1 MAECGRL
8 LSAYWVYN
16 SVEGSNPSLSARTFG
31 EAPSGA
37 DSPAKT
43 PPNRLRPI
51 KMTERYYLW
60 TVGCQ
65 MNKADSEKLAAGFDR
80 MGLKATEHIE
90 RADIVVLNTCS
101 VRQHAEDRAYS
112 KLGRVKELKK
122 ERPALKVALM
132 GCMVGLK
139 TDDLEKRF
147 PQVDVFARPQQYDGI
162 VELVQ
167 GKAEDLGGEFWPT
180 THAIPDGPCAYVPVV
195 HGCNKFCTY
204 CIVPYRR
211 GREKSRP
218 MDEIVREV
226 AYLTAHGV
234 REVTLLGQTVEAY
247 GHDLAEQPD
256 LGDLMRELSALERL
270 QRIRFLTSYP
280 KDMTPRILH
289 AVADLPKVMECFSL
303 PVQAGS
309 DAVLESMRRGYTKAE
324 YLSKIAEVRALMP
337 SAGITTDIIV
347 GYPGETDGDFEETC
361 DVLEALRFDKVHVA
375 AYSPRPGTI
384 AFRKME
390 DDVPAAVK
398 AERLHRVEAV
408 EEKISAE
415 INATYVGTVQDVL
428 IEGVRKEQPFGRT
441 RTGKLVH
448 LDVPARVGSLVDV
461 RIESAGPF
469 SLRGTPSDALLLA

>member
-1 MAECGRL
+1 
-8 LSAYWVYN
+8 
-16 SVEGSNPSLSARTFG
+16 
-31 EAPSGA
+31 
-37 DSPAKT
+37 
-43 PPNRLRPI
+43 
-51 KMTERYYLW
+51 MTTRYYLW

-80 MGLKATEHIE
+80 IGLKATDRME

-112 KLGRVKELKK
+112 KLGRVRELKREK
-122 ERPALKVALM
+122 PGLKVALM

-147 PQVDVFARPQQYDGI
+147 PEVDVFARPQQFEGI
-162 VELVQ
+162 MELVQ
-167 GKAEDLGGEFWPT
+167 GPTEDLGGEFWPST
-180 THAIPDGPCAYVPVV
+180 YAIPEGPTAYVPVV

-247 GHDLAEQPD
+247 GHDLPGRPD
-256 LGDLMRELSALERL
+256 LGDLMRQLSALERL
-270 QRIRFLTSYP
+270 DRIRFLTSYP
-280 KDMTPRILH
+280 KDMTHRILE
-289 AVADLPKVMECFSL
+289 AIAELPKVMECFSL

-309 DAVLESMRRGYTKAE
+309 DAVLESMRRGYTKGE
-324 YLSKIAEVRALMP
+324 YLEKIAEVRDLMP
-337 SAGITTDIIV
+337 NAGITTDVIV
-347 GYPGETDGDFEETC
+347 GYPGETEADFEETC
-361 DVLEALRFDKVHVA
+361 ELLEQLRFDKVHVA

-384 AFRKME
+384 AWRKVE
-390 DDVPAAVK
+390 DNVAAGEK
-398 AERLHRVEAV
+398 AARLHRIEQIEAR
-408 EEKISAE
+408 ISQE
-415 INATYVGTVQDVL
+415 INDTYVGTVQEILV
-428 IEGVRKEQPFGRT
+428 EGVRGEQPFGRT

-448 LDVPARVGSLVDV
+448 LDTPARVGSLVEV
-461 RIESAGPF
+461 RIEHAGPF
-469 SLRGTPSDALLLA
+469 SLRGPAIDALLLA